1 MKIKSRAILQSLSTM
16 LNTKCVEI
24 NSYTNDR
31 TTKISRSKKRPNKH
45 NKRTKKKL
53 KYGNTKIDRERER
66 MTNGIE
72 QNI

>member
-1 MKIKSRAILQSLSTM
+1 MKIKSRANLQSLSTM

-31 TTKISRSKKRPNKH
+31 TTKLAEAKKDQTNITNEP
-45 NKRTKKKL
+45 KKKL